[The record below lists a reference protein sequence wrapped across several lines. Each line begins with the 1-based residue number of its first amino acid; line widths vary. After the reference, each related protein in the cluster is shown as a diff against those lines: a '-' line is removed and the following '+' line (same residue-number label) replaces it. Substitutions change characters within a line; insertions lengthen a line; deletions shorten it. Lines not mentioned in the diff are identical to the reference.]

1 MSLTVSYT
9 SREEIEVHKF
19 SWVVSIGIP
28 LLAVF
33 LQAFLPQKRLRF
45 MEIIDLPLLVTIFFA
60 VSRRR
65 PIPGLI
71 TGALIGTLQDAL
83 MGARYELRGLINLNG
98 ISKTIIGYLASSV
111 GVKLDVDNPGS
122 RFLMTFGFYLV
133 HQFIYTVIDLK
144 LVVVGAHPPPSLAHL
159 LLGAFSNGL
168 LAVALFA
175 GLDRFKLR
183 S

>member
-19 SWVVSIGIP
+19 SWAVSIGIP
-28 LLAVF
+28 LLALF
-33 LQAFLPQKRLRF
+33 LQSFLPQKRLRF
-45 MEIIDLPLLVTIFFA
+45 MEILDLPLLVTIFFA

-65 PIPGLI
+65 PIPGLL
-71 TGALIGTLQDAL
+71 TGAIIGTLQDAL
-83 MGARYELRGLINLNG
+83 MGGRYELKGLLNLNG
-98 ISKTIIGYLASSV
+98 IAKTIIGYLASSV

-122 RFLMTFGFYLV
+122 RFLMTFGFYLI
-133 HQFIYTVIDLK
+133 HQLIYTLIDMK
-144 LVVVGAHPPPSLAHL
+144 LVVVGAHPPAGLAHTVL
-159 LLGAFSNGL
+159 AALCNGL

>member
-19 SWVVSIGIP
+19 SWIVSLGVP
-28 LLAVF
+28 LLALF
-33 LQAFLPQKRLRF
+33 LQSFLPQRRLGF
-45 MEIIDLPLLVTIFFA
+45 MEIFDLPLLVTIFFA

-65 PIPGLI
+65 PIPGLL
-71 TGALIGTLQDAL
+71 TGAVIGTLQDAL
-83 MGARYELRGLINLNG
+83 MSGPLFNRNG
-98 ISKTIIGYLASSV
+98 IAKTIIGYLASSV

-122 RFLMTFGFYLV
+122 RFLMTFAFYLV

-144 LVVVGAHPPPSLAHL
+144 LVAAGKQALPGMTHL
-159 LLGAFSNGL
+159 LLGALCNGL

-175 GLDRFKLR
+175 LLDRFKLR